1 MAKEEFICGID
12 IGTAMVRVAIGQRPE
27 ADSDALHIIGAAEQ
41 PAEGVSKGSISSIED
56 TVSSISLALEQ
67 AERMT
72 GVPVEHAYIG
82 INGTHVVSQDS
93 HGVIAVAKSDGEIRE
108 EDVSRVIEAAQAV
121 ATPANYEILHVLP
134 RAFTVDNQKGIK
146 DPIGM
151 TGIRLEVDAQIIQAL
166 TSQIKNITKCI
177 YRTSVDIDDLVLGLL
192 AASECTLTSRQ
203 RDLGVVLVNIGA
215 ATTGVMVFE
224 EGDVLHT
231 KILPVG
237 SAHLT
242 NDVAIGLRT
251 SIDLAEQVKLHY
263 GSALPEQ
270 VNKRD
275 EINLAE
281 LGGDETSIGLKN
293 VSEILE
299 ARVEE
304 IFTMVDKEL
313 QSIDRSG
320 LLPAGVVIIGGGAK
334 LNGMIDV
341 AKRVFRLPAT
351 IGRPMG
357 VTSAIDKINDPAF
370 ATAVGLVKWG
380 AGIDGG
386 SGFNLSSLSSV
397 KDVTKKMRG
406 WLKSL
411 MP

>member
-12 IGTAMVRVAIGQRPE
+12 VGSAMVRVAIGQQPTE
-27 ADSDALHIIGAAEQ
+27 ENTAAHIVGAAEH

-56 TVSSISLALEQ
+56 TVSSISQALEQ

-72 GVPVEHAYIG
+72 GVPIEQAFVG
-82 INGTHVVSQDS
+82 VNGTHVVSQDS

-121 ATPANYEILHVLP
+121 ATPANYEILHVIP
-134 RAFTVDNQKGIK
+134 RSFTVDNQKGIK

-166 TSQIKNITKCI
+166 SSQIKNLTKCI
-177 YRTSVDIDDLVLGLL
+177 YRTSVDINDLVLGLL
-192 AASECTLTSRQ
+192 AAAECTLNHRQ
-203 RDLGVVLVNIGA
+203 KDLGVTLINIGSS
-215 ATTGVMVFE
+215 TTGVMVFE

-242 NDVAIGLRT
+242 NDIAIGLRT
-251 SIDLAEQVKLHY
+251 SIDLAEQVKLNY
-263 GSALPEQ
+263 GTALPEA

-275 EINLAE
+275 EVNLGE
-281 LGGDETSIGLKN
+281 LGGDEGVISHKHIA
-293 VSEILE
+293 EIIE

-320 LLPAGVVIIGGGAK
+320 LLPAGVVLIGGGAK
-334 LNGMIDV
+334 LSGMVEV
-341 AKRVFRLPAT
+341 AKRVFRLPAV
-351 IGRPMG
+351 IGTPQS
-357 VTSAIDKINDPAF
+357 VTTAIDKVKDPAF
-370 ATAVGLVKWG
+370 ATSVGLVKWG
-380 AGIDGG
+380 T
-386 SGFNLSSLSSV
+386 GFDNQTGFSLSNLSSV

-406 WLKSL
+406 WFKSL